1 MPRRQR
7 SQGFAMVTALLF
19 VAVLSVLTG
28 LVALF
33 TVNNARHTKSNVLIN
48 RTLAVAQG
56 ARNLGAALLSQTIS
70 TQLGNEIDA
79 EASSGALGGNGTWVF
94 DPTNNQQNAAAP
106 NPSAVIANLQT
117 LATNLQQTLAGGGC
131 YGPYALSSGE
141 RILVRIT
148 FTGALPNCDGSGS
161 STAVK
166 IGYGR
171 FLSGSRSS
179 TQSYTLPY
187 VMVVSGTEGSAQ
199 RTLTLS
205 GQYNFDVGNGSF
217 ARYALFTDS
226 EQVASGSYNY
236 LTGSYLF
243 DGPVH
248 TNGNFAFYGNQYD
261 KATPG
266 TGQPYFFGKVGSA
279 GVNDRGRPG
288 AYFWPSNGGGG
299 PSFRTPSQLAT
310 PSYGG
315 TTPNFQKGVDWQA
328 PYIPLP
334 TNATDQVAGAKS
346 NGLYINGSVASIQL
360 FAGDDAGNTLVQ
372 DPQTKA
378 WQPSAGSNA
387 TVYQYIKVCATA
399 TSCDLY
405 RSYVDPATGNKV
417 LELQQNNGSWKYQVS
432 PFNGVIYAK
441 GNVDSFSGPARP
453 SGASDASTTPPA
465 IASFSQLDLVTALDV
480 RVTGDL
486 KYQDPVCDGALRRDP
501 ASGTPIRP
509 TCQSDPAAVQNVL
522 GIYAS
527 GQGGGS
533 PTCTF
538 PPGTGANGKGNVCF
552 GYSFSDPSLR
562 APRNLEV
569 DASIMAANKVDMEQW
584 AYAPVRGTLS
594 ILGGVITK
602 YDGVFGVF
610 SASNGAQLNGVLPRF
625 TYDPRFDNGLAPPL
639 FPQAT
644 QPKLTGTV
652 APIIYSQ
659 REQVAN

>member
-1 MPRRQR
+1 MPPLRRQR
-7 SQGFAMVTALLF
+7 GFAMVTALLF
-19 VAVLSVLTG
+19 VAVLSILTG
-28 LVALF
+28 MVALF
-33 TVNNARHTKSNVLIN
+33 AVNNARHTKSNVLIS

-70 TQLGNEIDA
+70 AQLGNEIDT
-79 EASSGALGGNGTWVF
+79 EAQSGTLGGNGTWVF
-94 DPTNNQQNAAAP
+94 DPTNTHQNAATPDP
-106 NPSAVIANLQT
+106 NAVIGNLQT
-117 LATNLQQTLAGGGC
+117 LATNLQQSLSDGGC

-141 RILVRIT
+141 QILVRVT
-148 FTGALPNCDGSGS
+148 FTGALPKCDGSGT
-161 STAVK
+161 STTVK

-187 VMVVSGTEGSAQ
+187 VMVVSGVEGSAK
-199 RTLTLS
+199 RTLTLT

-217 ARYALFTDS
+217 SRYALFTDS

-236 LTGSYLF
+236 LTGAYLF

-261 KATPG
+261 KHTPG

-279 GVNDRGRPG
+279 GVTDRGRPG
-288 AYFWPSNGGGG
+288 AYFMPSNGGYER
-299 PSFRTPSQLAT
+299 FRNPSQLAT
-310 PSYGG
+310 PSYRG
-315 TTPNFQKGVDWQA
+315 TTPSFQKGVDWQA
-328 PYIPLP
+328 PNIPLP
-334 TNATDQVAGAKS
+334 TNDTDQAAGAKS
-346 NGLYINGSVASIQL
+346 NGLYINGGVASIQL

-378 WQPSAGSNA
+378 WQPAAGATA

-399 TSCDLY
+399 NKCSLY
-405 RSYVDPATGNKV
+405 RSYVDPATNNKV
-417 LELQQNNGSWKYQVS
+417 LALQQSDGTWLDQVS

-441 GNVDSFSGPARP
+441 GNVSSFSGPARP
-453 SGASDASTTPPA
+453 VGANDASTTPPA
-465 IASFSQLDLVTALDV
+465 VAAFSQLDLVSSLDV

-486 KYQDPVCDGALRRDP
+486 KYQDPVCDGTLHRDP
-501 ASGTPIRP
+501 ATGTPIRP
-509 TCQSDPAAVQNVL
+509 TCQNDPAAVQNVL

-527 GQGGGS
+527 GTGGGQA
-533 PTCTF
+533 TCSF
-538 PPGTGANGKGNVCF
+538 PQGTGSNGKGNVCF
-552 GYSFSDPSLR
+552 GYSFSDPSLS
-562 APRNLEV
+562 APSNLEV
-569 DASIMAANKVDMEQW
+569 DASIMAANKVDMEHY
-584 AYAPVRGTLS
+584 ATAPVRGTLS

-610 SASNGAQLNGVLPRF
+610 NPYNGAQLNGVLPRF

-639 FPQAT
+639 FPQAG

-659 REQVAN
+659 TEQVAN